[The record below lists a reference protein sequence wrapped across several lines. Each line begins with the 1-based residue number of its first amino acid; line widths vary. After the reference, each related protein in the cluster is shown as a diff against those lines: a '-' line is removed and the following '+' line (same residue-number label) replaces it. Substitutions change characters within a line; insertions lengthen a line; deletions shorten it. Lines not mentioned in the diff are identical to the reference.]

1 MVEDTS
7 MQAYLQIIPEIG
19 ERQTIVLIAI
29 KELCYKFDDCTDQ
42 EIRRHLQKAEPNYVR
57 PRRFELVNDIK
68 VVIEARK
75 RNCKVTGRLAKAWKI
90 DQLRLDK
97 MILKNHGVK

>member
-42 EIRRHLQKAEPNYVR
+42 EIRRHLQK
-57 PRRFELVNDIK
+57 
-68 VVIEARK
+68 
-75 RNCKVTGRLAKAWKI
+75 GRTKLC
-90 DQLRLDK
+90 
-97 MILKNHGVK
+97 